1 MVITMM
7 EVGSLWPSNE
17 NVSRKNHPRGY
28 LEDKSKHDRTPMPD
42 TNKHDHSI
50 PDMKNKYCDAFSIA
64 KEKN

>member
-50 PDMKNKYCDAFSIA
+50 PDMKNK
-64 KEKN
+64 